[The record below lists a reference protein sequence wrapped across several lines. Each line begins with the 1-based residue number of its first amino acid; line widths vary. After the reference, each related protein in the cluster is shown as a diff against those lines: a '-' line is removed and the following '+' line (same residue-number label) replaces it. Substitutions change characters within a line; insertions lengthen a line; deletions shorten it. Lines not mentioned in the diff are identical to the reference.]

1 MNNKIINIE
10 ENYKVQDTPKITGTF
25 VMKDEDG
32 NIIVSGHN
40 MIVLSGRQYI
50 LSRCFTSATKGTFK
64 FFLANK
70 TDNTPITADTKVA
83 DTTPIDLTVFGE
95 SKTNIE
101 GITVSEDGN
110 LSGENTAIIYSSGN
124 NCYLQ
129 IKRTLKLVN
138 AEKLTFNSFGLK
150 VGQLLFS
157 QAVHNT
163 VTMNSKRK
171 VTLIYTLR
179 F

>member
-50 LSRCFTSATKGTFK
+50 LSRCFTGATKGTFT

-83 DTTPIDLTVFGE
+83 DTTPIDLAVFANPDDIG
-95 SKTNIE
+95 K
-101 GITVSEDGN
+101 ITVSADGN
-110 LSGENTAIIYSSGN
+110 SSGENTAIIYSSGN

-129 IKRTLKLVN
+129 IKRTLKLIET
-138 AEKLTFNSFGLK
+138 EKQTFNSFGLK